1 MTRKK
6 NYHSQPYWEKE
17 KPQEVKTDKLWF
29 SYYPV
34 AGKLQIAAYFPKD
47 GEDIKAKVEYT

>member
-47 GEDIKAKVEYT
+47 DEDIKAKVE